1 MNALTPLHPA
11 LQTLTPLGLPASFR
25 EWHAYANAQQAE
37 KLAQHLAAEFA
48 FVADAYA
55 EAIDHDYLRSDGFRA
70 NVVQAL
76 RAAEIAESEAKLRL
90 IARALAGCLL
100 RYPPPAVDKFQTL
113 RLLEQLSER
122 ELSVLAGLLASLDPF
137 DPYSDSIPAQTTLP
151 GLSRQ
156 ETGAALLGLGQ
167 LGLLQRLEDG
177 WQLTGLA
184 RQVALL
190 MRLGRQD
197 DLF

>member
-1 MNALTPLHPA
+1 MNALTPLLPA

-37 KLAQHLAAEFA
+37 RLAHHLAAEFA
-48 FVADAYA
+48 FVAAGYADAV
-55 EAIDHDYLRSDGFRA
+55 DHSYLRSDGFRA

-76 RAAEIAESEAKLRL
+76 RAAEIAESEGKLRL

-122 ELSVLAGLLASLDPF
+122 ELNVLDGLLAALDPF
-137 DPYSDSIPAQTTLP
+137 DPYSDCAAQPTLP

-156 ETGAALLGLGQ
+156 ETEAALLGLGQ
-167 LGLLQRLEDG
+167 LGLLTRLQGG

-184 RQVALL
+184 RQVVLL
-190 MRLGRQD
+190 IRLGRQG